1 MAIGN
6 QVALA
11 LRTARLSEEGRDMAV
26 LEERARLAREIH
38 DTLAQQLTG
47 IVIQLETAQALVGRD
62 PGRTVPA
69 LASAQELA
77 RSALAEARRSVWDLR
92 PAPLTATGVAAALE
106 MEVDRFRKRTG
117 LAARLRVERMTP
129 PPALAPT
136 GEVALLRITQQALA
150 NIATHSGATRVT
162 LRLRHLDSDVELTI
176 RDNGHGFDPHGV
188 RPGAFGIVGMTERVR
203 LAGGRFAVESTP
215 EHGTTITVRLPVAVG
230 TVEPAAAAS
239 A

>member
-1 MAIGN
+1 
-6 QVALA
+6 
-11 LRTARLSEEGRDMAV
+11 
-26 LEERARLAREIH
+26 
-38 DTLAQQLTG
+38 
-47 IVIQLETAQALVGRD
+47 
-62 PGRTVPA
+62 
-69 LASAQELA
+69 
-77 RSALAEARRSVWDLR
+77 
-92 PAPLTATGVAAALE
+92 
-106 MEVDRFRKRTG
+106 VDRFRKRTG